1 MSGPKCNQD
10 IIFDEVYIEKLEN
23 EQQEKLEEERRK
35 YRERI
40 ERERRERLEREKAE
54 RESDEFS
61 RVFGEIESSE
71 REFLA
76 AKEEFDLAYGDY
88 CAACKLSGSVPQQ
101 LAFDADEIGRIIIS
115 LSEMTR
121 IEEEKALE
129 NAKKRYI
136 AESINQ
142 CMIDSGFQPLCTMGK
157 KTKMTV
163 YDFGDD
169 TGLGVTSSGN
179 KVTFEVAGLSQI
191 QRAPDNDEKIKIT
204 AKMEDFCHVF
214 DSLESKLMK
223 KGIGTENVYRMP
235 ADEKYARI
243 ISIPGGKAR
252 IQTDEKVRQTI
263 SAERKRNNGK

>member
-1 MSGPKCNQD
+1 MSGPKCNQY

-35 YRERI
+35 YRDRI
-40 ERERRERLEREKAE
+40 ERERLEREKAE

-88 CAACKLSGSVPQQ
+88 CAACRLSGTAPVQ
-101 LAFDADEIGRIIIS
+101 FDFESDNIGQIVAL

-142 CMIDSGFQPLCTMGK
+142 CMIDSGFQPLCTMGE

-235 ADEKYARI
+235 ADEKYARV

-252 IQTDEKVRQTI
+252 IQTDEKVRQTV

>member
-1 MSGPKCNQD
+1 MSGPKCNQY

-35 YRERI
+35 HRERI
-40 ERERRERLEREKAE
+40 EKERLEREKAE

-88 CAACKLSGSVPQQ
+88 CAACKLSGSMPQQ

-142 CMIDSGFQPLCTMGK
+142 CMIDSGFQPLCTMGE

-169 TGLGVTSSGN
+169 TGLGVISSGN
-179 KVTFEVAGLSQI
+179 KVTFEVAGLSNV
-191 QRAPDNDEKIKIT
+191 RRTPDNEEKRRIT

-243 ISIPGGKAR
+243 ISIPGGNAR
-252 IQTDEKVRQTI
+252 IQTDEKVRQTV
-263 SAERKRNNGK
+263 SAGRKRNNGK